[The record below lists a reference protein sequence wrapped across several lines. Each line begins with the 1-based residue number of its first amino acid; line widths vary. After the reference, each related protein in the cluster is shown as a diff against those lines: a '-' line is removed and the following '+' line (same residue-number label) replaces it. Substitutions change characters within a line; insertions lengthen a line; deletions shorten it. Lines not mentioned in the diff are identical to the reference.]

1 MKLRF
6 PVYPVATGMITAITT
21 MYGDLP
27 ESELFTAVNA
37 ASNPRPETTSSVKKL
52 NQSEEP
58 VDMTPRGVDKSP
70 LSSTNRG
77 LEAEGPSRMSRLS
90 QLCSVLK

>member
-37 ASNPRPETTSSVKKL
+37 ASNPCLEVSLSVRKL
-52 NQSEEP
+52 SRIEEP
-58 VDMTPRGVDKSP
+58 VDMTTRGVDK
-70 LSSTNRG
+70 
-77 LEAEGPSRMSRLS
+77 
-90 QLCSVLK
+90 